1 MTCLCV
7 FFVSIKTAACS
18 FSILDIIQNNKK
30 QESIVIVYL
39 YNDELKTMNL
49 NQFTTNSKWNHFKR
63 RRTPIDDCV
72 SMLSLATNAAN
83 SVFICYHR
91 KRLGI
96 NFEIGGGEDT
106 KTPIKSPTIVDSMET
121 IQRTFQSEHIGSN
134 CRQTLSKSKF
144 RAGLKIHM
152 QIPFRA
158 YNMCSV
164 CTTHRHKGVI
174 VFGRDVLN
182 SIFLQNKRRNKN
194 ETIQLNTEYYTE
206 TKRLKS
212 FSCN

>member
-106 KTPIKSPTIVDSMET
+106 KTLSNRQLLLTQWK
-121 IQRTFQSEHIGSN
+121 QFSEH
-134 CRQTLSKSKF
+134 F
-144 RAGLKIHM
+144 RVNIFDRIAGKHYRKANFA
-152 QIPFRA
+152 QA
-158 YNMCSV
+158 
-164 CTTHRHKGVI
+164 
-174 VFGRDVLN
+174 
-182 SIFLQNKRRNKN
+182 
-194 ETIQLNTEYYTE
+194 
-206 TKRLKS
+206 
-212 FSCN
+212 